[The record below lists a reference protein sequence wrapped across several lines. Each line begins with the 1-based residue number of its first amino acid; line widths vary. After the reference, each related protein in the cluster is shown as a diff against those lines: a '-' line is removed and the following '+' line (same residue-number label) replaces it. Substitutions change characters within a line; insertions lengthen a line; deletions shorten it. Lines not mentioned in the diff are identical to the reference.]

1 MKTTDWAPM
10 DWLLN
15 YYNYRIVIQYL
26 DRFATGLGNTLTAAG
41 VSLVLSIVFGTLVA
55 IALLSNR
62 ELLRRPVSA
71 YVAFIRATPLLVQ
84 IYLVYYGLPALLPS
98 AKGWNDM
105 YFGIAALVLNST
117 PYMGEIIRAGI
128 ESVPRGQI
136 EGAKAVGMTYNERL
150 RHIVLPQAF
159 ANTLPPLLG
168 QTAVLIKDTS
178 LLSIITVFEFTS
190 AGILLNSERV
200 KPNESF
206 LTIAFGYLMIYAVVL
221 LLSRSVKQWLAGPA
235 WNAQG

>member
-1 MKTTDWAPM
+1 MT
-10 DWLLN
+10 WLLD
-15 YYNYRIVIQYL
+15 YYNYRIVAQYVG
-26 DRFATGLGNTLTAAG
+26 RFAEGLTNTLTAAG
-41 VSLVLSIVFGTLVA
+41 VSLVLSLLLGTFVA
-55 IALLSNR
+55 LALLSNR
-62 ELLRRPVSA
+62 MGLRKPVEG

-84 IYLVYYGLPALLPS
+84 IYLVYYGLPTLLPF
-98 AKGWNDM
+98 AKSWNDM
-105 YFGIAALVLNST
+105 YFGIAALTLNSA

-136 EGAKAVGMTYNERL
+136 EGAKAVGMSYGQRM
-150 RHIVLPQAF
+150 RYVVLPQAF
-159 ANTLPPLLG
+159 ANTLPPLIG

-200 KPNESF
+200 RPNESF
-206 LTIAFGYLMIYAVVL
+206 LTIALGYLLIYLLIL

>member
-1 MKTTDWAPM
+1 MT
-10 DWLLN
+10 WLLD
-15 YYNYRIVIQYL
+15 YYNYRIVAQYL
-26 DRFATGLGNTLTAAG
+26 DRFADGLSNTLTAAG
-41 VSLVLSIVFGTLVA
+41 FSLILSILFGTLVA
-55 IALLSNR
+55 IALLSKR
-62 ELLRRPVSA
+62 DLLRKPVEG

-84 IYLVYYGLPALLPS
+84 IYLVYYGLPALLPF
-98 AKGWNDM
+98 AKSWNDM

-136 EGAKAVGMTYNERL
+136 EGAKAVGMSYGQRM
-150 RHIVLPQAF
+150 RHVVLPQAF

-206 LTIAFGYLMIYAVVL
+206 LTIAAGYLLIYVVIL
-221 LLSRSVKQWLAGPA
+221 VLSRSVKQWLAGPA

>member
-1 MKTTDWAPM
+1 MT
-10 DWLLN
+10 WLLD
-15 YYNYRIVIQYL
+15 YYNYRIVAQYL
-26 DRFATGLGNTLTAAG
+26 GRFAEGLSNTLTAAG
-41 VSLVLSIVFGTLVA
+41 VSLVLSLLLGTLVA
-55 IALLSNR
+55 LALLSNR
-62 ELLRRPVSA
+62 MGLRKPVEG

-84 IYLVYYGLPALLPS
+84 IYLVYYGLPALLPF
-98 AKGWNDM
+98 AKSWNDM
-105 YFGIAALVLNST
+105 YFGIAALTLNSA

-136 EGAKAVGMTYNERL
+136 EGAKAVGMNYSQRM
-150 RHIVLPQAF
+150 RYVVLPQAF
-159 ANTLPPLLG
+159 ANTLPPLIG

-200 KPNESF
+200 RPNESF
-206 LTIAFGYLMIYAVVL
+206 LTIALGYLLIYLLIL

>member
-1 MKTTDWAPM
+1 MT
-10 DWLLN
+10 WLLD
-15 YYNYRIVIQYL
+15 YYNYRIVAQYL
-26 DRFATGLGNTLTAAG
+26 GRFADGLSNTLTAAG
-41 VSLVLSIVFGTLVA
+41 VSLVLSLLLGTFVA
-55 IALLSNR
+55 LALLSR
-62 ELLRRPVSA
+62 RVILRKPVEA

-84 IYLVYYGLPALLPS
+84 IYLVYYGLPALLPF
-98 AKGWNDM
+98 AKSWNDM
-105 YFGIAALVLNST
+105 YFGIAALTLNSA

-136 EGAKAVGMTYNERL
+136 EGAKAVGMNYSQRM
-150 RHIVLPQAF
+150 RHVVLPQAF
-159 ANTLPPLLG
+159 ANTLPPLIG

-200 KPNESF
+200 RPNESF
-206 LTIAFGYLMIYAVVL
+206 LTIAFGYLLIYLVIL
-221 LLSRSVKQWLAGPA
+221 LLSRGVKQWLAGPA

>member
-1 MKTTDWAPM
+1 MT
-10 DWLLN
+10 WLLDF
-15 YYNYRIVIQYL
+15 YNYRIVAQYL
-26 DRFATGLGNTLTAAG
+26 DRFAVGLGNTLTAAG
-41 VSLVLSIVFGTLVA
+41 ISLFLSVLFGTLVA
-55 IALLSNR
+55 LALLSRR
-62 ELLRRPVSA
+62 EALRRPVTA

-84 IYLVYYGLPALLPS
+84 IYLVYYGLPALLPV
-98 AKGWNDM
+98 AKSWNDM

-136 EGAKAVGMTYNERL
+136 EGAKAVGMNYRERM
-150 RHIVLPQAF
+150 RHVVLPQAF

-206 LTIAFGYLMIYAVVL
+206 LTIALGYLLIYVVIL
-221 LLSRSVKQWLAGPA
+221 ALSRSVKQWLAGPA
-235 WNAQG
+235 WNTQG

>member
-1 MKTTDWAPM
+1 MT
-10 DWLLN
+10 WLLD
-15 YYNYRIVIQYL
+15 YYNYRIVAQYL
-26 DRFATGLGNTLTAAG
+26 GRFAEGLSNTLTAAG
-41 VSLVLSIVFGTLVA
+41 VSLILSLLLGTLVA
-55 IALLSNR
+55 LALLSSR
-62 ELLRRPVSA
+62 AILRKPIEG

-84 IYLVYYGLPALLPS
+84 IYLVYYGLPALLPI
-98 AKGWNDM
+98 AKSWNDM
-105 YFGIAALVLNST
+105 YFGIAALTLNSA

-136 EGAKAVGMTYNERL
+136 EGAKAVGMNYGQRM
-150 RHIVLPQAF
+150 RYVVLPQAF
-159 ANTLPPLLG
+159 ANTLPPLIG

-200 KPNESF
+200 RPNESF
-206 LTIAFGYLMIYAVVL
+206 LTIALGYLLIYLVIL
-221 LLSRSVKQWLAGPA
+221 LLSRGVKQWLAGPA

>member
-1 MKTTDWAPM
+1 MT
-10 DWLLN
+10 WLLD
-15 YYNYRIVIQYL
+15 YYNYRIVAQYL
-26 DRFATGLGNTLTAAG
+26 GRFAEGLSNTLTAAG
-41 VSLVLSIVFGTLVA
+41 VSLVLSFLLGTLVA
-55 IALLSNR
+55 LALLSNR
-62 ELLRRPVSA
+62 MGLRKPVEG

-84 IYLVYYGLPALLPS
+84 IYLVYYGLPALLPF
-98 AKGWNDM
+98 AKSWNDM
-105 YFGIAALVLNST
+105 YFGIAALTLNSA

-136 EGAKAVGMTYNERL
+136 EGAKAVGMNYGQRM
-150 RHIVLPQAF
+150 RYVVLPQAF
-159 ANTLPPLLG
+159 ANTLPPLIG

-200 KPNESF
+200 RPNESF
-206 LTIAFGYLMIYAVVL
+206 LTIALGYLLIYLLIL
-221 LLSRSVKQWLAGPA
+221 LLSRSIKQWLAGPA

>member
-1 MKTTDWAPM
+1 MT
-10 DWLLN
+10 WLLD
-15 YYNYRIVIQYL
+15 YYNYRIVAQYL
-26 DRFATGLGNTLTAAG
+26 DRFAEGLSNTLTAAG
-41 VSLVLSIVFGTLVA
+41 VSLVLSLLLGTLVA
-55 IALLSNR
+55 LALLSNR
-62 ELLRRPVSA
+62 MGLRRPVEG

-84 IYLVYYGLPALLPS
+84 IYLVYYGLPALLPF
-98 AKGWNDM
+98 AKSWNDM
-105 YFGIAALVLNST
+105 YFGIAALTLNSA

-136 EGAKAVGMTYNERL
+136 EGAKAVGMNYSQRM
-150 RHIVLPQAF
+150 RYVVLPQAF
-159 ANTLPPLLG
+159 ANTLPPLIG

-200 KPNESF
+200 RPNESF
-206 LTIAFGYLMIYAVVL
+206 LTIALGYLLIYLLIL

>member
-1 MKTTDWAPM
+1 MT
-10 DWLLN
+10 WLLD
-15 YYNYRIVIQYL
+15 YYNYRIVVQYL
-26 DRFATGLGNTLTAAG
+26 DRFADGLSNTLTAAG
-41 VSLVLSIVFGTLVA
+41 VSLVLSILLGTLVA
-55 IALLSNR
+55 VALLSKR
-62 ELLRRPVSA
+62 DALRRPVEG

-84 IYLVYYGLPALLPS
+84 IYLVYYGFPALLPF
-98 AKGWNDM
+98 AKSWNDM

-136 EGAKAVGMTYNERL
+136 EGAKAVGMSYGQRM
-150 RHIVLPQAF
+150 RHVVLPQGF

-206 LTIAFGYLMIYAVVL
+206 LTIAAGYLLIYMVIL
-221 LLSRSVKQWLAGPA
+221 FLSRGVKQWLAGPA

>member
-1 MKTTDWAPM
+1 MT
-10 DWLLN
+10 WLLD
-15 YYNYRIVIQYL
+15 YYNYRIVAQYL
-26 DRFATGLGNTLTAAG
+26 GRFAEGLSNTLTAAG
-41 VSLVLSIVFGTLVA
+41 VSLVLSFLLGTLVA
-55 IALLSNR
+55 LALLSNR
-62 ELLRRPVSA
+62 MGLRKPVEG

-84 IYLVYYGLPALLPS
+84 IYLVYYGLPALLPF
-98 AKGWNDM
+98 AKSWNDM
-105 YFGIAALVLNST
+105 YFGIAALTLNSA

-136 EGAKAVGMTYNERL
+136 EGAKAVGMNYGQRM
-150 RHIVLPQAF
+150 RYVVLPQAF
-159 ANTLPPLLG
+159 ANTLPPLIG

-200 KPNESF
+200 RPNESF
-206 LTIAFGYLMIYAVVL
+206 LTIALGYLLIYL
-221 LLSRSVKQWLAGPA
+221 LILRLSRSMKQWLAGPA

>member
-1 MKTTDWAPM
+1 MT
-10 DWLLN
+10 WLLD
-15 YYNYRIVIQYL
+15 YYNYRIVAQYL
-26 DRFATGLGNTLTAAG
+26 DRFAAGLSNTLTAAG
-41 VSLVLSIVFGTLVA
+41 ISLVLSIVFGTFVA
-55 IALLSNR
+55 IALLS
-62 ELLRRPVSA
+62 RRTILHRPA
-71 YVAFIRATPLLVQ
+71 AGYVAFIRATPLLVQ
-84 IYLVYYGLPALLPS
+84 IYLVYYGLPALLPV
-98 AKGWNDM
+98 AKSWNDM
-105 YFGIAALVLNST
+105 YFGIAALVLNSA

-136 EGAKAVGMTYNERL
+136 EGAKAVGMNYAQRM

-206 LTIAFGYLMIYAVVL
+206 LTIALGYLLIYLVIL
-221 LLSRSVKQWLAGPA
+221 LLSRGIKQWLAGPA

>member
-1 MKTTDWAPM
+1 MT
-10 DWLLN
+10 WLLD
-15 YYNYRIVIQYL
+15 YYNYRIVAQYL
-26 DRFATGLGNTLTAAG
+26 GRFADGLSNTLTAAG
-41 VSLVLSIVFGTLVA
+41 VSLILSLLLGTLVA
-55 IALLSNR
+55 LALLSSR
-62 ELLRRPVSA
+62 AILRKPVEG

-84 IYLVYYGLPALLPS
+84 IYLVYYGLPALLPI
-98 AKGWNDM
+98 AKSWNDM
-105 YFGIAALVLNST
+105 YFGIAALTLNSA

-136 EGAKAVGMTYNERL
+136 EGAKAVGMNYSQRM
-150 RHIVLPQAF
+150 RYVVLPQAF
-159 ANTLPPLLG
+159 ANTLPPLIG

-200 KPNESF
+200 RPNESF
-206 LTIAFGYLMIYAVVL
+206 LTIALGYLLIYLVIL
-221 LLSRSVKQWLAGPA
+221 LLSRGVKQWLAGPA

>member
-1 MKTTDWAPM
+1 MT
-10 DWLLN
+10 WLLDF
-15 YYNYRIVIQYL
+15 YNYRIVAQYL
-26 DRFATGLGNTLTAAG
+26 GRFAEGLGNTLTAAG
-41 VSLVLSIVFGTLVA
+41 ISLVLSLLLGTLVA
-55 IALLSNR
+55 LALLSKRDALN
-62 ELLRRPVSA
+62 RPVAA

-84 IYLVYYGLPALLPS
+84 IYLVYYGLPALLPF
-98 AKGWNDM
+98 AKSWNDM
-105 YFGIAALVLNST
+105 YFGIAALVINST

-136 EGAKAVGMTYNERL
+136 EGAKAVGMNYSQRL

-206 LTIAFGYLMIYAVVL
+206 LTIALGYLLIYVVIL
-221 LLSRSVKQWLAGPA
+221 ILSHGVKQWLAGPA